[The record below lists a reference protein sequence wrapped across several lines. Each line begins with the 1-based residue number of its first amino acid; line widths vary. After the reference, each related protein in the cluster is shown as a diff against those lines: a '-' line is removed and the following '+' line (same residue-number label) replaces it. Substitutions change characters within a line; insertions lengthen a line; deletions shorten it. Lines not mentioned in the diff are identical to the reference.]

1 MNVPNNRR
9 NIVLRHGIGQFL
21 LDHVEVI
28 HVGLVVL
35 AVVDLHNLGGDHL
48 EIDKDRKDISNCQLT
63 WIERCLLI
71 ISTRILLAPKR
82 CSRKE
87 DQVGCAERVNWND
100 TSDFVFFYIFDGGEK
115 LMYNYY

>member
-9 NIVLRHGIGQFL
+9 NIVLRHGIGQLL

-63 WIERCLLI
+63 WIEMCLLI

-87 DQVGCAERVNWND
+87 DQAGCAERVSWHEI
-100 TSDFVFFYIFDGGEK
+100 SDFVFSFHFFFDGREK
-115 LMYNYY
+115 

>member
-9 NIVLRHGIGQFL
+9 NVVFCHGVRQLL
-21 LDHVEVI
+21 LDHVEVV

-48 EIDKDRKDISNCQLT
+48 EVDKDRKDISNCQLT

-87 DQVGCAERVNWND
+87 DQAGCAERVSWNEI
-100 TSDFVFFYIFDGGEK
+100 SDFVSFYVYLDGREK
-115 LMYNYY
+115 LMYK